1 MNRLIGNPDNNRR
14 QLWMTYRSSLPYTKK
29 MVSAWPR
36 SSLIYYL
43 LPSEIGADRRFKYAA
58 SSPRRAKTKCYWCS
72 DDGYPAPIMNPF
84 LLRYPL
90 LRVEIMVDDRL
101 GDATSAGCDAG
112 IRYGEQLAKDNI
124 AVPIGP
130 RPQTLALAAAPSY
143 LALQG
148 LPSHPADLAEHDCIR
163 LKYSSGAL
171 IPLQFGWQGKIV
183 SVNPAGRLI
192 IGVNGAAA
200 AIEFARQGSGI
211 IATFEN

>member
-1 MNRLIGNPDNNRR
+1 MAAK
-14 QLWMTYRSSLPYTKK
+14 QLGLSPSTVSEKITALEQSPGVLKLNVTGAVMTDILP
-29 MVSAWPR
+29 
-36 SSLIYYL
+36 
-43 LPSEIGADRRFKYAA
+43 
-58 SSPRRAKTKCYWCS
+58 
-72 DDGYPAPIMNPF
+72 PIMNPF

-101 GDATSAGCDAG
+101 VDATSAGCDAG

-124 AVPIGP
+124 AVPIAP

-143 LALQG
+143 LALQD
-148 LPSHPADLAEHDCIR
+148 LPSHSADLAEHDCIR

-171 IPLQFGWQGKIV
+171 IPCQFEWQGKTV

-200 AIEFARQGSGI
+200 AIEFARQGRGI
-211 IATFEN
+211 IATSEN

>member
-1 MNRLIGNPDNNRR
+1 MDDLSIFISVFKENGFRMVAK
-14 QLWMTYRSSLPYTKK
+14 QLGLSPSTVSEKITALEQSPGVLKLNVTGAVMTDILP
-29 MVSAWPR
+29 
-36 SSLIYYL
+36 
-43 LPSEIGADRRFKYAA
+43 
-58 SSPRRAKTKCYWCS
+58 
-72 DDGYPAPIMNPF
+72 PIMNPF

-101 GDATSAGCDAG
+101 VDATSAGCDAG

-124 AVPIGP
+124 AVPIAP

-143 LALQG
+143 LALQD
-148 LPSHPADLAEHDCIR
+148 LPSHSADLAEHDCIQ

-200 AIEFARQGSGI
+200 AIEFARQGRGI